1 MSKYDIVDISTKF
14 NKTIKQLINILE
26 NIVPNNT
33 YIETIKRKIKIST
46 DANPLLLLNEG
57 GSYIFEFRDHIKNNK
72 LDELFL
78 NTENL
83 LNETHKN
90 IIDSYADKI
99 NNDEYNG
106 IKKLLLILRESWVKM
121 NQSEKKIVEKNI
133 KILLSEYCK
142 MLTLNNK

>member
-14 NKTIKQLINILE
+14 NKTIKQLINILD

-33 YIETIKRKIKIST
+33 YVETIKRRIKIST

-57 GSYIFEFRDHIKNNK
+57 GSYIFEFRDYIKNNK

-83 LNETHKN
+83 INDIHKN
-90 IIDSYADKI
+90 LIDSYAGKLGS
-99 NNDEYNG
+99 DEYND
-106 IKKLLLILRESWVKM
+106 IKKLITVLRESWVKM
-121 NQSEKKIVEKNI
+121 NQAEKKIVEKNI

-142 MLTLNNK
+142 MLTIDNK